1 MAQRL
6 VWSPVDNV
14 VVVEMHQTQGDLRGV
29 ELTLAR
35 TELASLHQVEH
46 QVPAR
51 QILHHEEQLLLALKK
66 TKHYS
71 MILLV

>member
-51 QILHHEEQLLLALKK
+51 KILHYEEQLLLALKNQN
-66 TKHYS
+66 
-71 MILLV
+71 IIQ